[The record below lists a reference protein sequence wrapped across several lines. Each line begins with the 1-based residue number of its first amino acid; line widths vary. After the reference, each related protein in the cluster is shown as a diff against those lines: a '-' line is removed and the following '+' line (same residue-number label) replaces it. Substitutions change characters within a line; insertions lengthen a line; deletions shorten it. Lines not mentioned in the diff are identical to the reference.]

1 MNIYKADDSFDF
13 NSITLANPQPVQG
26 GSFYTK
32 LSVGLDK
39 PLYMQL
45 SKCVTKQNIV
55 EAMRGKYCDLMY
67 ERNDEDQLM
76 NWIEKFEHG
85 CQDKIN
91 AKKSLWFQT
100 ELSRDDI
107 ETMMSPMTRLYKSG
121 KNILIRVYL
130 NTSKHTGKDKYIA
143 YNENEQPVDL
153 DSITADKY
161 IIPLILIDG
170 IKFSSRSFEIEIK
183 LVQIMVIDPPVIKEV
198 RPVCLIKNSILKA
211 VSNSNTNS
219 ITNSNTNVDLDITNG
234 LKNPVMEIPLVETHV
249 VQSDSIVQ
257 SASIVQSDSIV
268 QSASI
273 IETQSVSLEKP
284 KKTIVDGV
292 EEICF
297 DFNDIKES
305 ITLKKPNDVYYE
317 IYKAARE
324 KAKNMRKVAI
334 EAFLEAKEIKTKY
347 MLSDI
352 EDSDESDY
360 EEEN

>member
-13 NSITLANPQPVQG
+13 SSITLANPQPVQG

-100 ELSRDDI
+100 ELTRDDI

-153 DSITADKY
+153 DSITPDKY

-198 RPVCLIKNSILKA
+198 RPICLIKNSISKPL
-211 VSNSNTNS
+211 SNS
-219 ITNSNTNVDLDITNG
+219 NSNTNVDLDITNE
-234 LKNPVMEIPLVETHV
+234 LKTPVIETPAVQRTPLIETPV
-249 VQSDSIVQ
+249 VQKDSV
-257 SASIVQSDSIV
+257 
-268 QSASI
+268 
-273 IETQSVSLEKP
+273 ECLEKS
-284 KKTIVDGV
+284 KKTVVDGV

-360 EEEN
+360 EEES

>member
-13 NSITLANPQPVQG
+13 SSITLANPQPVQG

-45 SKCVTKQNIV
+45 SKCITKQNIV

-100 ELSRDDI
+100 ELTRDDI

-198 RPVCLIKNSILKA
+198 RPVCLIKNSISKPL
-211 VSNSNTNS
+211 S
-219 ITNSNTNVDLDITNG
+219 NSNTNVDLDITNE
-234 LKNPVMEIPLVETHV
+234 LKTPVIETPV
-249 VQSDSIVQ
+249 VQRTPVVQKTPVIETPVVQKTPVIETPIVQ
-257 SASIVQSDSIV
+257 KDSV
-268 QSASI
+268 
-273 IETQSVSLEKP
+273 ECLEKS
-284 KKTIVDGV
+284 KKTVVDGV

-360 EEEN
+360 EEES

>member
-1 MNIYKADDSFDF
+1 MEMNIYKADDSFDF
-13 NSITLANPQPVQG
+13 SSITLANPQPVQG

-45 SKCVTKQNIV
+45 SKCITKQNIV

-100 ELSRDDI
+100 ELTRDDI

-198 RPVCLIKNSILKA
+198 RPVCLIKNSISKPL
-211 VSNSNTNS
+211 S
-219 ITNSNTNVDLDITNG
+219 NSNTNVDLDITNE
-234 LKNPVMEIPLVETHV
+234 LKTPVIETPV
-249 VQSDSIVQ
+249 VQRTPVVQKTPVIETPVVQKTPVIETPIVQ
-257 SASIVQSDSIV
+257 KDSV
-268 QSASI
+268 
-273 IETQSVSLEKP
+273 ECLEKS
-284 KKTIVDGV
+284 KKTVVDGV

-360 EEEN
+360 EEES

>member
-13 NSITLANPQPVQG
+13 SSITLANPQPVQG

-100 ELSRDDI
+100 ELTRDDI

-198 RPVCLIKNSILKA
+198 RPICLIKNSISKPL
-211 VSNSNTNS
+211 S
-219 ITNSNTNVDLDITNG
+219 NSNTNVDLDITNE
-234 LKNPVMEIPLVETHV
+234 LKTPVVIETPVVQRTPVIETPVVQRTPVIETPV
-249 VQSDSIVQ
+249 VQSVSI
-257 SASIVQSDSIV
+257 
-268 QSASI
+268 
-273 IETQSVSLEKP
+273 ECLEKP
-284 KKTIVDGV
+284 KKTVVDGV

-360 EEEN
+360 EEES

>member
-13 NSITLANPQPVQG
+13 SSITLANPQPVQG

-100 ELSRDDI
+100 ELTRDDI

-143 YNENEQPVDL
+143 YNENEEPVDL

-198 RPVCLIKNSILKA
+198 RPVCLIKNSISKPL
-211 VSNSNTNS
+211 S
-219 ITNSNTNVDLDITNG
+219 NSNTNVDLDITNE
-234 LKNPVMEIPLVETHV
+234 LKTPVIETPV
-249 VQSDSIVQ
+249 VIETPIVQ
-257 SASIVQSDSIV
+257 RTPVIETPIVQTDSV
-268 QSASI
+268 
-273 IETQSVSLEKP
+273 ECLEKP
-284 KKTIVDGV
+284 KKTVVDGV

-360 EEEN
+360 EEES